1 MGLGYLYARRFG
13 PDMASANRLNLEI
26 FTPALIFSVLSGEGF
41 ELARYAELA
50 FAAMLVVL
58 GSGLIAWPFARL
70 FGYGSKVFLPPMMF
84 NNSGNMGLPLALF
97 AFGEAALPAAMIL
110 FLVEN
115 TLHFTVGNAMLTG
128 HVNPLKLIRM
138 PMLAATLA
146 GLVVAVSRRSR
157 CPGPCTRRSTCSGE
171 VAIPLMLFALGV
183 RMTGVDLSD
192 WRIGM
197 AGALICPLTGLLMAW
212 LVGADRAFAAAAAGA
227 TDRVCRAATGGAE
240 FHAGRAIR
248 HRAAQGRGG
257 RAAGQYGESA
267 GAAGGA
273 VSSSCELQRP
283 GSPACRAGRAGGWD
297 RSGLLRDLGLL
308 DHDGLDRHV

>member
-1 MGLGYLYARRFG
+1 MFQVFAIVFPIFAIVLLGYAYARRHG

-50 FAAMLVVL
+50 LAALLVVL
-58 GSGLIAWPFARL
+58 GSGLVAWPFARL
-70 FGYGSKVFLPPMMF
+70 FGFAPRTFLPPMMF

-128 HVNPLKLIRM
+128 HVNPLKLLRM
-138 PMLAATLA
+138 PMLVATLA
-146 GLVVAVSRRSR
+146 GLVVAVMEVRI
-157 CPGPCTRRSTCSGE
+157 PGPLREAIDLLGQ

-192 WRIGM
+192 WRIGL
-197 AGALICPLTGLLMAW
+197 AGALLCPL
-212 LVGADRAFAAAAAGA
+212 
-227 TDRVCRAATGGAE
+227 
-240 FHAGRAIR
+240 
-248 HRAAQGRGG
+248 
-257 RAAGQYGESA
+257 
-267 GAAGGA
+267 
-273 VSSSCELQRP
+273 
-283 GSPACRAGRAGGWD
+283 
-297 RSGLLRDLGLL
+297 SGLLVAWPVIGLVPLPELQVAQLIVFASLPPAVLNFMLAERYAIEPRKVAAVVLLGNLASLL
-308 DHDGLDRHV
+308 VLPAVLLFVL

>member
-1 MGLGYLYARRFG
+1 MYQVFQIVFPIFAIVGLGYLYALRHG

-50 FAAMLVVL
+50 VAAALVVL
-58 GSGLIAWPFARL
+58 GSGLLAWPIGRL
-70 FGYGSKVFLPPMMF
+70 FGFAPRVFLPPMMF

-146 GLVVAVSRRSR
+146 GLAVAVFGIPV
-157 CPGPCTRRSTCSGE
+157 PGPLHEAIDLLGQI
-171 VAIPLMLFALGV
+171 AIPLMLFALGV
-183 RMTGVDLSD
+183 RMTGVDFAD
-192 WRIGM
+192 WRIG
-197 AGALICPLTGLLMAW
+197 
-212 LVGADRAFAAAAAGA
+212 LVGALVCPASGLIVALAVVAGWPLSDPQSAQLIVFAALPPAVLNFMLAERYGIAPRQVAAVVLLGNLASL
-227 TDRVCRAATGGAE
+227 
-240 FHAGRAIR
+240 AILP
-248 HRAAQGRGG
+248 
-257 RAAGQYGESA
+257 
-267 GAAGGA
+267 A
-273 VSSSCELQRP
+273 VLYFV
-283 GSPACRAGRAGGWD
+283 
-297 RSGLLRDLGLL
+297 L
-308 DHDGLDRHV
+308 